1 MHSPLEQFNIKVL
14 LPIKVAGLDVS
25 FSNSSLMMLIV
36 LLITALFLFLGTRSS
51 KAVPNRLEAA
61 VEVLY
66 DMIENMVK
74 STAGSEARKYF
85 PFIFS
90 LFIFILFCNLFSML
104 PYAFTVTSHIAVTMA
119 FAAFI
124 FVCVTVIGFCKHGM
138 HYFSLLVPSGTPILM
153 APMLFVIELIAYLAR
168 PVSLSIRLAA
178 NMIAGHVVL
187 KVLASMAIMAGF
199 FGIFPLMLLTL
210 LTGFEI
216 FVAVLQAY
224 IFSILTCV
232 YLNDALNLH

>member
-36 LLITALFLFLGTRSS
+36 LFITALFLFLGTSSS

-124 FVCVTVIGFCKHGM
+124 FVCVTVIGFYKHGM

-232 YLNDALNLH
+232 YLSDALNLH

>member
-1 MHSPLEQFNIKVL
+1 MHSPLEQFNIKIL

>member
-1 MHSPLEQFNIKVL
+1 MHSPLEQFNIKIL

-210 LTGFEI
+210 LIGFEI

>member
-138 HYFSLLVPSGTPILM
+138 HYFSLLVPSGIPILM

-187 KVLASMAIMAGF
+187 KVLASMAIMVGF

>member
-1 MHSPLEQFNIKVL
+1 
-14 LPIKVAGLDVS
+14 
-25 FSNSSLMMLIV
+25 
-36 LLITALFLFLGTRSS
+36 
-51 KAVPNRLEAA
+51 
-61 VEVLY
+61 
-66 DMIENMVK
+66 
-74 STAGSEARKYF
+74 
-85 PFIFS
+85 
-90 LFIFILFCNLFSML
+90 ML

>member
-74 STAGSEARKYF
+74 STAGSEARKYL

-104 PYAFTVTSHIAVTMA
+104 PYAFTVTSHIAVTMV

>member
-1 MHSPLEQFNIKVL
+1 MHSPLEQFNIKIL

-85 PFIFS
+85 PFIFFS
-90 LFIFILFCNLFSML
+90 VHFYIILQ
-104 PYAFTVTSHIAVTMA
+104 
-119 FAAFI
+119 
-124 FVCVTVIGFCKHGM
+124 
-138 HYFSLLVPSGTPILM
+138 
-153 APMLFVIELIAYLAR
+153 
-168 PVSLSIRLAA
+168 SI
-178 NMIAGHVVL
+178 
-187 KVLASMAIMAGF
+187 
-199 FGIFPLMLLTL
+199 
-210 LTGFEI
+210 
-216 FVAVLQAY
+216 
-224 IFSILTCV
+224 
-232 YLNDALNLH
+232 

>member
-1 MHSPLEQFNIKVL
+1 MHSPLEQFNIKIL

-51 KAVPNRLEAA
+51 RAVPNRLEAA

-104 PYAFTVTSHIAVTMA
+104 PYTFTVTSHIAVTMA

-153 APMLFVIELIAYLAR
+153 APMLFVMELIAYLAR

-224 IFSILTCV
+224 IFSILTCL